1 MKPKKILI
9 GCAPF
14 DGHFNPL
21 TGLAVYLKEKGHDVR
36 WYTQDY
42 YADKLRKLNIHH
54 YPFVIADQ
62 INQENLD
69 KIFPE
74 RNKISNMIK
83 KINFDIRHVFIKQGP
98 MYFQDIKNISKE
110 FDFDIVI
117 GDTAFT
123 GGPYVKELMGKPVIS
138 IGVLPLTETSKDL
151 APNGLAI
158 TPAKSFIGR
167 RRQDV
172 LRFIAQKI
180 LFGKTNKISIA
191 TLRDHGIISNN
202 FVFDEMIRRSTLV
215 LQSGTPNFEYHRS
228 DMSSN
233 IHFIGPLLPVMN
245 SKRKVYQLNE
255 SKTYK
260 RTILVTQGTV
270 EKDVEK
276 IVVPVLE
283 AYKGT
288 DTRVLATTG
297 GSGTEELRKRFPYDN
312 LVIEDFIPFG
322 DVLPACD
329 VYITNGGYGGVM
341 LGIQNRVPMVVAGVH
356 EGKNEICAR
365 VGYFKLGINL
375 KTEKP
380 SSAQI
385 INAVEEVLADGIY
398 KKNVTKLS
406 REFAQYNPYKLT
418 ENYIAGIFGEAVKE
432 KSLSGLKGTT
442 NLAAKQ

>member
-1 MKPKKILI
+1 MKPRKILI
-9 GCAPF
+9 GCLPF

-21 TGLAVYLKEKGHDVR
+21 IGLAVYLKEQGHDVR
-36 WYTQDY
+36 WYAQDY
-42 YADKLRKLNIHH
+42 YADKLRKLNIYH
-54 YPFVIADQ
+54 YPFVLADQ
-62 INQENLD
+62 VNQESLD
-69 KIFPE
+69 GIFPE
-74 RNKISNMIK
+74 RKKIGSMIK
-83 KINFDIRHVFIKQGP
+83 KINFDIRNVFIKQGP
-98 MYFQDIKNISKE
+98 LFYQDIKNIRHE
-110 FDFDIVI
+110 FDFDILI
-117 GDTAFT
+117 GDTGFT
-123 GGPYVKELMGKPVIS
+123 GGPYVKELMDKPVIT

-151 APNGLAI
+151 APNGLAL
-158 TPAKSFIGR
+158 TPANSFFGR
-167 RRQDV
+167 CRQDV

-180 LFGKTNKISIA
+180 LFGKTNRISLA
-191 TLRDHGIISNN
+191 TLRDHGIISKN

-228 DMSSN
+228 DMSRN
-233 IHFIGPLLPVMN
+233 VHFIGPLLPVM
-245 SKRKVYQLNE
+245 SQKQEPYILNE
-255 SKTYK
+255 SKRYK

-270 EKDVEK
+270 EKDVNK
-276 IVVPVLE
+276 IIVPVLE

-297 GSGTEELRKRFPYDN
+297 GSGTEELRKKYPHDN
-312 LVIEDFIPFG
+312 LIIEDFIPFG

-365 VGYFKLGINL
+365 VGYFKLGVNL

-380 SSAQI
+380 SADQVI
-385 INAVEEVLADGIY
+385 KAVDAVVSNGIY
-398 KKNVTKLS
+398 KKNITKLS
-406 REFAQYNPYKLT
+406 REFAQYDPCKLT
-418 ENYIAGIFGEAVKE
+418 ENYMAGIFGEAVKE